1 MTTAPAL
8 DHAATHRLLAHRG
21 PVETRTL
28 PEGRFN
34 TCWHLNAA
42 GRSYLLKLN
51 SREGEPH
58 LQRVADAMSQAAA
71 RGVTV
76 PHVLDVG
83 TDPVLGPYLL
93 QEWLEGETFTNA
105 RRRGRITRTVWT
117 SLAQQIARLH
127 TPPVPDT
134 ATVTARRRRL
144 AELLDELLRHELL
157 PPGLASAA
165 RHRGDLLADQLGE
178 HPLVPTHQD
187 IHPDNILIRPDGTSA
202 LLDFDHA
209 AEAEDA
215 SDFVK
220 LDRWCLP
227 SAAERRL
234 LLDSYWHERGLTAD
248 PLFEQRLAFH
258 RLLILLSYFLYWHTH
273 DVTQLPGCVTAL
285 HNELEPCS

>member
-8 DHAATHRLLAHRG
+8 DRAATRRLLAHRG
-21 PVETRTL
+21 PVETRAL

-34 TCWHLNAA
+34 ICWHLNAA

-58 LQRVADAMSQAAA
+58 LQRVADAMSQAAV
-71 RGVTV
+71 RGVAV

-105 RRRGRITRTVWT
+105 RRRGRITPTVWT

-127 TPPVPDT
+127 TPPVPGT

-144 AELLDELLRHELL
+144 AELLDELLRYELL

-187 IHPDNILIRPDGTSA
+187 IHPDNILIQPDGTSA

-234 LLDSYWHERGLTAD
+234 LLHSYWRERGLAAD

-258 RLLILLSYFLYWHTH
+258 RLLTLLSYFLYWHTH
-273 DVTQLPGCVTAL
+273 DAAQLPGCVTAL